1 MSEEDQAFSDL
12 TKLTTFN
19 KKGSIRIIED
29 DGLSHSNRKNS
40 LMSIDGLNER
50 VILIQSKLGS
60 GKTFQAKRLIPDY
73 RRCLWISST
82 VVLAR
87 ETTNDEPLL
96 KNYLDHKM
104 GKDLSKYDRIVT
116 LIPSLY
122 KFGYESKNY
131 DLVIIDEIESVLEE
145 IQSKICRDRSEDI

>member
-1 MSEEDQAFSDL
+1 M
-12 TKLTTFN
+12 
-19 KKGSIRIIED
+19 
-29 DGLSHSNRKNS
+29 
-40 LMSIDGLNER
+40 
-50 VILIQSKLGS
+50 
-60 GKTFQAKRLIPDY
+60 
-73 RRCLWISST
+73 
-82 VVLAR
+82 VLAR